1 MKKKIIWA
9 AIAQWLL
16 ATFVLGTFALGVVSY
31 VAKHNGFDDKDVYFF
46 VGIIFFVYMTIALL
60 LLLFQNRPFTAKIK
74 AKKQKSKKH

>member
-16 ATFVLGTFALGVVSY
+16 ATFVLGTFVLGVVSY

>member
-16 ATFVLGTFALGVVSY
+16 ATFVLGTFVLGVISY
-31 VAKHNGFDDKDVYFF
+31 FAKHYGFDYKDVTFF
-46 VGIIFFVYMTIALL
+46 VGITFFVYMTIALL

-74 AKKQKSKKH
+74 DKKQKSKKH